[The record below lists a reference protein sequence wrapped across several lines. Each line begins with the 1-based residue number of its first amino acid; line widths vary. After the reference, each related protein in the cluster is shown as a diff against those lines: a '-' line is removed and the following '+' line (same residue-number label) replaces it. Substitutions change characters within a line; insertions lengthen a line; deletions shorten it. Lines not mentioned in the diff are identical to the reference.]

1 MPQTSLIQRTKLMKH
16 VLAIAA
22 LSIMA
27 ISGAN
32 AASFSQADGIGNG
45 DANHPLAHLSNDG
58 QVSMKEARFVGI
70 SSTAFDAADAD
81 GNGKLSLTEFK
92 RLG

>member
-1 MPQTSLIQRTKLMKH
+1 MPQTSLIQRNKLMKH

-22 LSIMA
+22 FSIMA

-32 AASFSQADGIGNG
+32 AASFSQADGIANGNQ
-45 DANHPLAHLSNDG
+45 NHPLAYLSNDG
-58 QVSMKEARFVGI
+58 QVSMKEARHIGI

-81 GNGKLSLTEFK
+81 GNGKLSPTEFK

>member
-1 MPQTSLIQRTKLMKH
+1 MPQTSLIQRNKLMKH

-32 AASFSQADGIGNG
+32 AATFSQADGIGNG

-58 QVSMKEARFVGI
+58 QEAGFVGI

-81 GNGKLSLTEFK
+81 GNGKLSPTEFK
-92 RLG
+92 RLS

>member
-1 MPQTSLIQRTKLMKH
+1 MKH

-58 QVSMKEARFVGI
+58 QVSMKEAGFVGI

-81 GNGKLSLTEFK
+81 GNGKLSPTEFK